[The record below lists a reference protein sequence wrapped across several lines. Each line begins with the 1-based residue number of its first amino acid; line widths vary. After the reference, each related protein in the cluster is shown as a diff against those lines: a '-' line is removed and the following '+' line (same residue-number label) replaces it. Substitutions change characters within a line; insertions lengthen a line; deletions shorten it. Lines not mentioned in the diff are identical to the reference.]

1 MPEVVLDS
9 SSDQEKWFYCAITIN
24 PLKQTRFPLLNEE
37 IRRSPNLHA
46 VNFPS
51 QRPVKV
57 RPVEGQQDGGFGGEG
72 SDDHGTVLGFGKNT
86 KARSPMARAS
96 GTSLSTGWISFSQAA
111 VAVGPILGRLRRVS
125 WRQ

>member
-37 IRRSPNLHA
+37 IRRSPDLHA

-72 SDDHGTVLGFGKNT
+72 SDDHGTVLGFGKYQGSFPYGEGVGDKFN
-86 KARSPMARAS
+86 
-96 GTSLSTGWISFSQAA
+96 TGWISFSQAA